1 VEEKKRGRQLGFTLV
16 EQILVGAILAVL
28 ACVAAPALG
37 HLVVRNRLQIA
48 QSDLIAALRQTR
60 ELAIQTGQRAMLCP
74 TRDGQQCADNIHW
87 ESGWLIGSYRSDHAD
102 QLDGAPVLVDRGHE
116 RLNIISTAGRRRI
129 RFQSSGSSGGSNTN
143 FTVCRAGQPEGA
155 LLVKLSNSG
164 RIYGTQPSAEQAN
177 QCANGS

>member
-1 VEEKKRGRQLGFTLV
+1 MKEKNRGRQRGFTWI
-16 EQILVGAILAVL
+16 EQILVVAVLAVL

-48 QSDLIAALRQTR
+48 QSDLITALRQTR
-60 ELAIQTGQRAMLCP
+60 ELAIQTGRRAMLCP
-74 TRDGQQCADNIHW
+74 TRDGRQCSDDVHW
-87 ESGWLIGSYRSDHAD
+87 ESGWLIGSYRSDRAD
-102 QLDGAPVLVDRGHE
+102 QLDGAPVLVDAGHE
-116 RLNIISTAGRRRI
+116 RLTIVSTAGRRRI
-129 RFQSSGSSGGSNTN
+129 RFQTSGSSSGSNTS
-143 FTVCRAGQPEGA
+143 FTVCRAGQPDGA